1 MHAPETD
8 GLDIERF
15 LAKRRVLE
23 TFKEDVDLLEALVIA
38 LAEDQVAFPANA
50 EDFIDLLFRPDVEL
64 AFLAFAVCV
73 LGRIKSSIGRGHV
86 SENVGKDFP
95 SYFGILF
102 LFRHLMA
109 L

>member
-50 EDFIDLLFRPDVEL
+50 EDFIDLAHRALVVGEFFRSRRRLL
-64 AFLAFAVCV
+64 A
-73 LGRIKSSIGRGHV
+73 
-86 SENVGKDFP
+86 
-95 SYFGILF
+95 
-102 LFRHLMA
+102 
-109 L
+109 